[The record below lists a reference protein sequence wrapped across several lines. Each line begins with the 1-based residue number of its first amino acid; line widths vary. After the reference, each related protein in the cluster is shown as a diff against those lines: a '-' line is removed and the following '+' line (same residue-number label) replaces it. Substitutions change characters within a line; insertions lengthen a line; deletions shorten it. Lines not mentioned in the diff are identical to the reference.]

1 MKLNVEYGVIIGI
14 MEDKTNCKKEIER
27 VGGGN
32 QEEYFQSESNKIDG
46 LKMFNNFFKAKN
58 NGKCPFCKKDT
69 SPQASWTELEKKEFK
84 ISGMCAVC
92 QRDFFK

>member
-1 MKLNVEYGVIIGI
+1 LNKSEYQQVGIVKKLKLNVEYGVIIGI

-46 LKMFNNFFKAKN
+46 FFSLNQIKLT
-58 NGKCPFCKKDT
+58 D
-69 SPQASWTELEKKEFK
+69 
-84 ISGMCAVC
+84 
-92 QRDFFK
+92 